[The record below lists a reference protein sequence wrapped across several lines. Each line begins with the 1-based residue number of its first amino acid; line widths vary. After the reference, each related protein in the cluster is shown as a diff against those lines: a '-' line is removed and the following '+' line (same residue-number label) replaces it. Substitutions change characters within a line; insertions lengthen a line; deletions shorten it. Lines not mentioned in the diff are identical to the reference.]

1 LVTSLGGTSKSTSAV
16 SPDGAA
22 PDAEFATFKAFA
34 AKAERVVALAAE
46 IPGAVLVIA
55 EVAILFSGVTF
66 RYVLHQPLL
75 WSDELAGILFLWMSM
90 LGAAVA
96 QHRGGHMRLTVLV
109 GLAPERW
116 QQRIE
121 TFSSLTVILF
131 LGLMLYPA
139 WEHAWAETAILTPAL
154 GLPDIWK
161 AAAIFAGC
169 ILMLT
174 IALLQLVQRAR
185 LRDIALSLALLA
197 ACGLALWLF
206 EPQLYAMGNWSLLI
220 FFGIGVAVLTFA
232 GAPIA
237 ISFGL
242 AAVTY
247 FLFATTT
254 PISIAAICMDE
265 GMSGFLLLSIPLF
278 VLLGLMIEATGLAAA
293 LAGVLAKLVAHFRGG
308 MSYVL
313 IAAMYLVSGISGSK
327 AANMAAIAPVL
338 LPEMQRRGK
347 KPGELIGL
355 LSASAAMG
363 ETIPPSIVLITVGSV
378 TGVSISALFTGGM
391 LPAVVGAFGLFV
403 IAWFR
408 SRSEKVDDVRRA
420 TLGEIAKALLLALP
434 PLLLLVVVRMA
445 VVTGMTTATEVS
457 TIGVLYTI
465 IVSIVFYR
473 SFRLERMWPMLC
485 ETLSLSGAI
494 MIILGTASAMAW
506 ALTQAEFS
514 HQLAAAMEAMP
525 GGKAGFM
532 VLSIVVFAILGSI
545 LEGIPAIV
553 VFAPLLFPIAKA
565 LGIAPVHYGIVM
577 VLSMSLGLFTPPLG
591 IGFYQACAIGR
602 VSPEKAVRAIW
613 VYMLAILLAVAI
625 VAAVPWLTDPRF

>member
-1 LVTSLGGTSKSTSAV
+1 VTPLGGISKDTSAV
-16 SPDGAA
+16 SAKGAGRGNG
-22 PDAEFATFKAFA
+22 F
-34 AKAERVVALAAE
+34 VALKAWAARAEHAVGLVAE
-46 IPGAVLVIA
+46 IPGAILIVV
-55 EVAILFSGVTF
+55 EVAILFAGVAF

-96 QHRGGHMRLTVLV
+96 QHRGGHMRLTVLI
-109 GLAPERW
+109 GLAPARW
-116 QQRIE
+116 QRRIE
-121 TFSSLTVILF
+121 TFASLAVILF
-131 LGLMLYPA
+131 LALMLRPA
-139 WEHAWAETAILTPAL
+139 WEHAVAEMAITSPAL
-154 GLPDIWK
+154 GLPDTCK
-161 AAAIFAGC
+161 AAAVIVG
-169 ILMLT
+169 ILLMLV
-174 IALLQLVQRAR
+174 IALLQLIQRAR
-185 LRDIALSLALLA
+185 LADVMAAAALLA
-197 ACGLALWLF
+197 AIGLALWLF
-206 EPQLYAMGNWSLLI
+206 APQLQAMQNWNLLI
-220 FFGIGVAVLTFA
+220 FFGLGVAVLTFA

-237 ISFGL
+237 VSFGL
-242 AAVTY
+242 AAVVY
-247 FLFATTT
+247 FSFATTT
-254 PISIAAICMDE
+254 PMAIAAICIDE

-293 LAGVLAKLVAHFRGG
+293 LAGVLSTLVAHFRGG

-347 KPGELIGL
+347 PPGELIGL

-391 LPAVVGAFGLFV
+391 LPAVVGAIGLIIV
-403 IAWFR
+403 AWFR
-408 SRSEKVDDVRRA
+408 SRSERVDGVHRA
-420 TLGEIAKALLLALP
+420 TLREILTALVVALP
-434 PLLLLVVVRMA
+434 PLLLLVVIRMA
-445 VVTGMTTATEVS
+445 VVTGVTTATEVS
-457 TIGVLYTI
+457 TIGVIYTI
-465 IVSIVFYR
+465 IVSAVFYR

-494 MIILGTASAMAW
+494 MIILGTASTMAW

-514 HQLAAAMEAMP
+514 HQLAATMEAMP
-525 GGKAGFM
+525 GGRAGFM
-532 VLSIVVFAILGSI
+532 ALSIVVFAILGSI
-545 LEGIPAIV
+545 LEGIPAVV

-577 VLSMSLGLFTPPLG
+577 VLAMSLGLFTPPLG

-602 VSPEKAVRAIW
+602 VAPEKAVHAIW
-613 VYMLAILLAVAI
+613 IYMLAILAAVLI
-625 VAAVPWLTDPRF
+625 VAYVPWLTDPRL